1 MKSLSCLIAI
11 LALSCLAPSA
21 FADKPLGVSNA
32 WVAQTAP
39 RAATQIGVS
48 DAWIPQA
55 PPGASMLA
63 GYLTVKNN
71 GDAPVSVLA
80 AESDRFRTVS
90 VHQTVIENGV
100 ARMRELHSL
109 EIAPGQEVKFAP
121 GGMHLML
128 MQPRKPINPG
138 DRIEIIL
145 LFSDGTRVPAIFDV
159 QAAADASSDGH
170 DHQH

>member
-1 MKSLSCLIAI
+1 MKSLQRLITI
-11 LALSCLAPSA
+11 LAVLCLAPSA
-21 FADKPLGVSNA
+21 FAAAQVGVSN
-32 WVAQTAP
+32 
-39 RAATQIGVS
+39 
-48 DAWIPQA
+48 AWIPQA
-55 PPGASMLA
+55 PPGAKMLA
-63 GYLTVKNN
+63 GYLTIKNE
-71 GDAPVSVLA
+71 GDAPVNVLA

-109 EIAPGQEVKFAP
+109 EIAPGKEVKFAP

-128 MQPRKPINPG
+128 MQPRTDVSPG

-159 QAAADASSDGH
+159 KAAEGASNEEH
-170 DHQH
+170 EHHH

>member
-1 MKSLSCLIAI
+1 MKSLQRLIAVFAS
-11 LALSCLAPSA
+11 LCLAPSA
-21 FADKPLGVSNA
+21 FADQSPGVSNVWIPHA
-32 WVAQTAP
+32 SS
-39 RAATQIGVS
+39 RATTQIGVS

-55 PPGASMLA
+55 PPGAAMLA
-63 GYLTVKNN
+63 GYLTIKNDS
-71 GDAPVSVLA
+71 DAPVSILA

-109 EIAPGQEVKFAP
+109 EIAPGKEVKFAP

-128 MQPRKPINPG
+128 MQPRKAVEPG
-138 DRIEIIL
+138 DHIEITL

-159 QAAADASSDGH
+159 QAADVETSEGH
-170 DHQH
+170 DHPH